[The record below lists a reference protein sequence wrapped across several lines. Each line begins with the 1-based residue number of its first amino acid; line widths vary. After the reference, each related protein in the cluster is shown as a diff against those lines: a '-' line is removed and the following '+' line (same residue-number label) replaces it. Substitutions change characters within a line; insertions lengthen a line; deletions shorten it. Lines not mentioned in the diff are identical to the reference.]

1 MLFQT
6 TDYCDPHPHVLHLP
20 DSSII
25 NPPRT
30 KTVCTLVHFHLTS
43 SATAGM
49 FSLEM
54 LGGGIP
60 ELLKTILTISKVK
73 LITPQEPAHYCHIIT
88 FKFKNKICNFH
99 SPFHI
104 LSYEVNPASAPAQS
118 SISFTLHSM
127 SPAAHISLLCAFL
140 LWLSFL
146 SAIKLQLWI
155 CLWTSSNHQ

>member
-6 TDYCDPHPHVLHLP
+6 TDYCDPHVLHLP

-25 NPPRT
+25 NPART

-49 FSLEM
+49 FPLEM

-60 ELLKTILTISKVK
+60 ELLKTILTT
-73 LITPQEPAHYCHIIT
+73 ITPQEPAHYCHIT

-99 SPFHI
+99 F

-118 SISFTLHSM
+118 SILFTLHST
-127 SPAAHISLLCAFL
+127 SPAAHISFLCAFV

-146 SAIKLQLWI
+146 FAIKLQLWI
-155 CLWTSSNHQ
+155 SLWTLSNHQ